1 VGRIR
6 YTGILLY
13 DADRIEEAAKAP
25 ETDLVA
31 AQHRIILD
39 PRDSAV
45 VAAAGKNGIGDD
57 WIAAAQRSPV
67 YRFVKEW
74 GLALPLHAEFRTLP
88 MLFYVPPL
96 LPIIASTKN
105 GNYDLTAGKFFGTI
119 EDSRVPISYM
129 ARLFA
134 GGNAAVVKRVL
145 RKLWAIR
152 VYQRARSVG
161 GISEREAT
169 AVLTEVGCTT
179 TDAAQISQMTAL
191 PRFDDRFVLPPYH
204 REEIIEQ
211 LEDPLQHKL
220 HVGVGFQH
228 PPRRGL

>member
-1 VGRIR
+1 
-6 YTGILLY
+6 
-13 DADRIEEAAKAP
+13 
-25 ETDLVA
+25 VA
-31 AQHRIILD
+31 AQRSIILN
-39 PRDSAV
+39 PQDSGV
-45 VAAAGKNGIGDD
+45 VAAARKNGIGED
-57 WIAAAQRSPV
+57 WIAAAQKSPV

-74 GLALPLHAEFRTLP
+74 ELALPLHAEFRTLP

-105 GNYDLTAGKFFGTI
+105 GTYDLTEGKFFGTI

-134 GGNAAVVKRVL
+134 GGNDAIVKRVL
-145 RKLWAIR
+145 RKLWAVR

-161 GISEREAT
+161 GINEHQAA
-169 AVLTEVGCTT
+169 AVLAEVGCTAE
-179 TDAAQISQMTAL
+179 DAEQILRLTSLA
-191 PRFDDRFVLPPYH
+191 RFNDRFVLPPYH

-211 LEDPLQHKL
+211 LEDPLQHKF
-220 HVGVGFQH
+220 HAGVGFQH